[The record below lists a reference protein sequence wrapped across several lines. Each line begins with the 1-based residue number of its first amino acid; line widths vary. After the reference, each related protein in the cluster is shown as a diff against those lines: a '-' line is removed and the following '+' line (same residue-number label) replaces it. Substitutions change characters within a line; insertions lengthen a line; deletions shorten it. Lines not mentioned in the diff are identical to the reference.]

1 MKKQILLIAITAL
14 FGFAS
19 YSQDKSSG
27 SVIYEEK
34 IKLEIK
40 LDGEMAAMM
49 KDLPKERSSEKI
61 LWFSPAASL
70 YENYEQEGNNSQVG
84 GVWHGEGNVKIVMQ
98 EPDNKIYID
107 LQKKKIV
114 EQREFMTRMFLIE
127 GDLPDEQWKITGR
140 QEMILD
146 HPCMEATFT
155 DTSGV
160 VTRIWFTPSLNIP
173 AGPGQYCDLP
183 GLVLKVDVENGKR
196 VLEAKN
202 ISFDI
207 PGDDVFKKP
216 GKGKKVS
223 REEFDEI
230 VAEKMKEM
238 GAEGGQGSGGMV
250 TVRIRK

>member
-1 MKKQILLIAITAL
+1 MKKQILLIAFTAF
-14 FGFAS
+14 FGFVS

-34 IKLEIK
+34 IQLEIK

-61 LWFSPAASL
+61 LWFSPEASL
-70 YENYEQEGNNSQVG
+70 YENHEKEGDNAQVS
-84 GVWHGEGNVKIVMQ
+84 GVWHGEGNVNIVMQ

-107 LQKKKIV
+107 LQKKKII

-127 GDLPDEQWKITGR
+127 GNMPDEEWKITSQ

-146 HPCMEATFT
+146 NPCIEATLT

-160 VTRIWFTPSLNIP
+160 VTRIWFTPLLNIP
-173 AGPGQYCDLP
+173 AGPGQFCNLP
-183 GLVLKVDVENGKR
+183 GLVLKVDIDNGKR

-202 ISFDI
+202 ISFDV
-207 PGDDVFKKP
+207 PVDDVFKKP

-223 REEFDEI
+223 REEFNAI
-230 VAEKMKEM
+230 VAEKMEEM
-238 GAEGGQGSGGMV
+238 GAEGGQGSGGTV
-250 TVRIRK
+250 VVRIRK